1 MEVVAVLEIHMDRQA
16 VGTMKPSIRRL
27 GLVPGQKWSGVWMIH
42 REVEVT

>member
-16 VGTMKPSIRRL
+16 VGTMKPSMRRL
-27 GLVPGQKWSGVWMIH
+27 GLVPGQESGVWMIH